1 MSCSASSMASMNS
14 AIPARRI
21 VEKTS
26 ADDKRQV
33 NYIRQV
39 GIVTTRSTIHASSH
53 HCAQTRAPSALTSA
67 KAAPA
72 RASTPS
78 TPTKKLQALTQP
90 GTTSLPG
97 NKATIDAA
105 RSVAASN
112 TSRIYKTSVSS
123 SELNDTSPGIG
134 VPSSAGE
141 HGRAAMAHVEYSL
154 SPIMDDDA
162 YRSCCPWRN
171 ATEGGARRPAPLPLL
186 ARR

>member
-123 SELNDTSPGIG
+123 SELSDTSPGIG

-141 HGRAAMAHVEYSL
+141 HGRAAMAHVCTCT
-154 SPIMDDDA
+154 
-162 YRSCCPWRN
+162 CCRV
-171 ATEGGARRPAPLPLL
+171 L
-186 ARR
+186 AVPDYGR